1 MKFLYAERCTL
12 MISFGAQIQHAAT
25 FIVFARKQI
34 ISEQLCMPK
43 VNQSLRSGPHHF
55 VEIT

>member
-1 MKFLYAERCTL
+1 